1 MSKHK
6 PLKFGRKIEGPSAEV
21 LELYRQLEINPL
33 VWFQFIFP
41 GHSKKQTPLFH
52 LELMQ
57 ACDEPRLAVAA
68 PRRSA
73 KSTVLGFLKPLHDI
87 TFKRKRFIVLI
98 SNTFKKAAM
107 NLETIKKEISD
118 NPKFREFHPGI
129 TVDKDAEG
137 DSEIR
142 HPDGFTTKILCKG
155 VDQLGSARGIKF
167 GANRPD
173 LVIGD
178 DMEDDELVRS
188 PERRLQLQNDFDD
201 VITPIGDK
209 DTQIII
215 IGTILHDD
223 SILSKLLSKDYY
235 KEYKKMFFQARFEED
250 GIQVSLWP
258 ENWSLDE
265 LNQMEKDKPTVF
277 AKEMQNDPVSGRN
290 AKFKREDFRYYRI
303 EHGEYL
309 LQNEYG
315 EIISRGNM
323 ADCVPAI
330 SCDLAWKEKR
340 ESDSCVILPGYLT
353 PASEI
358 LVEDYVHGKG
368 LKPTDVAE
376 HLFLMASRLKALTG
390 QEPAIGFEKAMLE
403 NVTQW
408 FLKQEMRKRN
418 RFLLTKELL
427 WDADKITRIETRL
440 ISRYSQHVIFHKKG
454 MGDLEHQLE
463 RHPYGTHDDL
473 VDAEQGLV
481 QLLQFPRKR
490 GTSPNPHDEFET
502 VRQLTIDQKNGR
514 PFGKVKSMGNKFS
527 AYRSFR

>member
-1 MSKHK
+1 MKVSKPEANLENDPIFQKMREIPLLWFGVIFRNHK
-6 PLKFGRKIEGPSAEV
+6 RLP
-21 LELYRQLEINPL
+21 
-33 VWFQFIFP
+33 
-41 GHSKKQTPLFH
+41 TPPFH

-57 ACDEPRLAVAA
+57 AVIHNDRLAVAA
-68 PRRSA
+68 PRGSS
-73 KSTVLGFLKPLHDI
+73 KSTVLAFMKPFHDI
-87 TFKRKRFIVLI
+87 CFKRRKFILII

-107 NLETIKKEISD
+107 SLDTIKSEIRD
-118 NPKFREFHPGI
+118 NQMLKQIHPGMVI
-129 TVDKDAEG
+129 EKDAEG

-142 HPDGFTTKILCKG
+142 HPDGFSTKILCKG

-167 GANRPD
+167 GAYRPD

-188 PERRLQLQNDFDD
+188 PERRLQLKSDFDD

-209 DTQIII
+209 DTQIVI

-223 SILSKLLSKDYY
+223 SLLSQLISRDHYP
-235 KEYKKMFFQARFEED
+235 EYKKMLYEARYED
-250 GIQVSLWP
+250 EGQLVSIWP
-258 ENWSLDE
+258 EKWSVED
-265 LNQMEKDKPTVF
+265 LNKMEKDKPTVF

-303 EHGEYL
+303 ESGDYI

-315 EIISRGNM
+315 EVISRGHM
-323 ADCVPAI
+323 VDCVPAI

-353 PASEI
+353 PNSEL
-358 LVEDYVHGKG
+358 LVDDYVHGKG
-368 LKPTDVAE
+368 LKPTDVSE
-376 HLFLMASRLKALTG
+376 HLFLMADRMRKVTG
-390 QEPAIGFEKAMLE
+390 HEPSIGFEKAMLE

-463 RHPYGTHDDL
+463 RHPYGTHDDI
-473 VDAEQGLV
+473 VDALQGLV
-481 QLLQFPRKR
+481 QLLQHPKR
-490 GTSPNPHDEFET
+490 ANVAENPYDEFEM
-502 VRQLTIDQKNGR
+502 VRKITIDSKNGK
-514 PFGKVKSMGNKFS
+514 PFGRVERGRGKFE